1 MDPVKYPRTFNLP
14 WSESNTSD
22 DVWWKN
28 TSLFDGHE
36 VVVTEKL
43 DGENCNMYNNHIHA
57 RSPDSK
63 HHPSRNWVKQFHAQ
77 IAHEIP
83 EGWRFC
89 GENLYAY
96 HSILYTEL
104 PTYFFLFGIYDER
117 NVCLSWDAI
126 EDYASVLGLT
136 TVPVLYRGIWDEKL
150 VRELWTG
157 KGTYPT
163 LAAVRENP
171 QYPDDFTPTVA
182 EGYVIRRT
190 CEIPYDDFSK
200 MCAKYVRANHV
211 TTSSHWMKQAVV
223 PNRLIGGKTF

>member
-1 MDPVKYPRTFNLP
+1 MEPVKYPRTFHVP

-28 TSLFDGHE
+28 CSYFEGHE
-36 VVVTEKL
+36 VVVSEKI
-43 DGENCNMYNNHIHA
+43 DGECTSVYHDHLHA
-57 RSPDSK
+57 RSVDSK
-63 HHPSRNWVKQFHAQ
+63 HHPSRNWMKQFHAQ

-83 EGWRFC
+83 ENIRLC
-89 GENLYAY
+89 GENLYAF

-117 NVCLSWDAI
+117 NVCLSWDATL
-126 EDYASVLGLT
+126 EYADLLNLT

-150 VRELWTG
+150 IRGLWTG
-157 KGTYPT
+157 KGTYST
-163 LAAVRENP
+163 FKARKENP
-171 QYPDDFTPTVA
+171 QYPDDFEPTTA

-190 CEIPYDDFSK
+190 CEFAYDDFPK
-200 MCAKYVRANHV
+200 MCSKWVRANHV
-211 TTSSHWMKQAVV
+211 ETTTHWMKQAVV